1 MGASYHSAGD
11 LVALYRT
18 LELDPVQVAE
28 AALEAA
34 HTAQDSFNAIAA
46 FNDDCLRA
54 AEASRERYRAG
65 GGLGPLDGVPVTVK
79 DSYRVAGLRRWHGSA
94 VHDGAGVSVADS
106 APVQRLK
113 EAGAV
118 LVAKTA
124 MPDFG
129 MLASGI
135 SSQFGVIRNPWGPEY
150 TPGGS
155 SAGAAVTLAAGVV
168 PVAMGTDIAGSVRLP
183 AAHCGAAAIKPT
195 QGRIAYA
202 PASMARSAGPMA
214 RRAAD
219 LETMLVCVGQA
230 DASDPWCLPGQF
242 EAATWG
248 VDRIRG
254 KRVGMLTAM
263 GYGLPADGET
273 LAVVAKAGEQLAS
286 WGAEV
291 EELQLDVTDDEYA
304 ALDLGFKLGALAEAD
319 GAPDHHGERLLGIVK
334 EWCETARGVSGADA
348 MAAANIVAAARDRVV
363 ARTEHLD
370 LIVAPVMP
378 VPVFPADRFG
388 PASGVPLL
396 YHASFTAWFNQTGQP
411 AASICGGRTA
421 DTGMPIGV
429 QIVGKRFRDA
439 DVLRVAVLL
448 EEALDLELPWP
459 NLVGGEL
466 SNV

>member
-1 MGASYHSAGD
+1 M
-11 LVALYRT
+11 YRT

-34 HTAQDSFNAIAA
+34 HAAQDSFNAIAA
-46 FNDDCLRA
+46 FNEDCLRA
-54 AEASRERYRAG
+54 AEESRERFRAG
-65 GGLGPLDGVPVTVK
+65 CGLGPLDGVPVTVK
-79 DSYRVAGLRRWHGSA
+79 DSYRVAGLPRWHGSA

-106 APVQRLK
+106 APVLRLN
-113 EAGAV
+113 EAGAI

-183 AAHCGAAAIKPT
+183 AAHCGVAAIKPT

-219 LETMLVCVGQA
+219 LETMLVCVGRA

-254 KRVGMLTAM
+254 NARGHAHGHGVRAARRRRDARRRDQGCVNSSCR
-263 GYGLPADGET
+263 GERKST
-273 LAVVAKAGEQLAS
+273 SFGSTSPTTNTQLSILAS
-286 WGAEV
+286 SWV
-291 EELQLDVTDDEYA
+291 RWP
-304 ALDLGFKLGALAEAD
+304 K
-319 GAPDHHGERLLGIVK
+319 R
-334 EWCETARGVSGADA
+334 TARPTTTGS
-348 MAAANIVAAARDRVV
+348 
-363 ARTEHLD
+363 
-370 LIVAPVMP
+370 
-378 VPVFPADRFG
+378 
-388 PASGVPLL
+388 AS
-396 YHASFTAWFNQTGQP
+396 ST
-411 AASICGGRTA
+411 S
-421 DTGMPIGV
+421 
-429 QIVGKRFRDA
+429 
-439 DVLRVAVLL
+439 
-448 EEALDLELPWP
+448 
-459 NLVGGEL
+459 
-466 SNV
+466 

>member
-1 MGASYHSAGD
+1 MGASYQSAGD
-11 LVALYRT
+11 LVAGFRT

-34 HTAQDSFNAIAA
+34 HTAQNSFNAISA
-46 FNDDCLRA
+46 FSDDCLRA

-65 GGLGPLDGVPVTVK
+65 GDLGPLDGVPVTVK

-94 VHDGAGVSVADS
+94 VHDGVGVSAADS
-106 APVQRLK
+106 APVRRLK
-113 EAGAV
+113 EAGAI
-118 LVAKTA
+118 LVAKTT

-135 SSQFGVIRNPWGPEY
+135 SSQFGIVRNPWGPQY
-150 TPGGS
+150 TTGGS

-168 PVAMGTDIAGSVRLP
+168 PVAMGTDVAGSVRLP

-219 LETMLVCVGQA
+219 LEAMLECVGRA
-230 DASDPWCLPGQF
+230 DASDPWCLPGRF
-242 EAATWG
+242 AAATWG
-248 VDRIRG
+248 ADFVRG
-254 KRVGMLTAM
+254 KHVGMLTAM

-273 LAVVAKAGEQLAS
+273 LAVATKAAEQLAS
-286 WGAEV
+286 WGAEI
-291 EELQLDVTDDEYA
+291 EELRLDVTEDEYA

-319 GAPDHHGERLLGIVK
+319 GAPDHQGERLLGMVK
-334 EWCETARGVSGADA
+334 DWCETARGTSGADA

-363 ARTEHLD
+363 ACTERLD
-370 LIVAPVMP
+370 FVVAPVMP
-378 VPVFPADRFG
+378 IPMFPADRFG
-388 PASGVPLL
+388 PVSGVPPL

-411 AASICGGRTA
+411 AASICGGRTVDA
-421 DTGMPIGV
+421 VMPIGV
-429 QIVGKRFRDA
+429 QVVGKRFCDA

-448 EEALDLELPWP
+448 EEALDVELPWP
-459 NLVGGEL
+459 NLVGGEVP
-466 SNV
+466 NV